1 MRSNSARNSTQSYRR
16 IKRIEIRRKAKYYGY
31 VWNRDESEA
40 ENNNADD
47 IMNNFLKVKN
57 YLQGL
62 EKSHIVDNDNHSDSF
77 SLNSNDESDSESE
90 NDNNVATISADDRL
104 KLLNKKTQRECEGI
118 MDADKEGNLS
128 SVDMMRDEE
137 NKFAETIEI
146 EDQSFGPQPIIVEL
160 DKKEEKRFYAG
171 TSINRD
177 EAQKYAHYVQQGKR
191 IPRRGE
197 VGLTSQE
204 IDKYESLGY
213 VMSGLRHKK
222 MTMARLKKE
231 QQVYTAEEKRA
242 LAIYNL
248 EEQLRKERNII
259 NEMKKWRN
267 DTDEV
272 QEEKPK

>member
-1 MRSNSARNSTQSYRR
+1 MRSSSARHSTLSHRR
-16 IKRIEIRRKAKYYGY
+16 IKRIDIRRKAKYYGY
-31 VWNRDESEA
+31 VWNRDEAEA
-40 ENNNADD
+40 ENNNAED

-62 EKSHIVDNDNHSDSF
+62 EKSHIVDNDNQSDSF
-77 SLNSNDESDSESE
+77 SLNSNDVSDHESESD
-90 NDNNVATISADDRL
+90 NPMALISVDDRL
-104 KLLNKKTQRECEGI
+104 KLLSKKTQRECEGVLEG
-118 MDADKEGNLS
+118 DKQGKVS
-128 SVDMMRDEE
+128 SVDMKRNEE
-137 NKFAETIEI
+137 NGFAETIELD
-146 EDQSFGPQPIIVEL
+146 DQSFGPQPIIVEL
-160 DKKEEKRFYAG
+160 DKKEEKKFYAG

-197 VGLTSQE
+197 VGLSSQE

-213 VMSGLRHKK
+213 VMSGVRHKK

-267 DTDEV
+267 DTDEIPDD
-272 QEEKPK
+272 KPK

>member
-1 MRSNSARNSTQSYRR
+1 MRSSSGRHSTLSYRR
-16 IKRIEIRRKAKYYGY
+16 IKRIDIRRKAKYYGY

-40 ENNNADD
+40 ENNNPED

-62 EKSHIVDNDNHSDSF
+62 EKSHIVDNDNQSDSF
-77 SLNSNDESDSESE
+77 SLNSNDESDHESE
-90 NDNNVATISADDRL
+90 NDNPMALISVDDRL
-104 KLLNKKTQRECEGI
+104 KLLSKKTQRECEGVPEG
-118 MDADKEGNLS
+118 DKQEN
-128 SVDMMRDEE
+128 EE
-137 NKFAETIEI
+137 NKLAETIELD
-146 EDQSFGPQPIIVEL
+146 DQSFGPQPIIVEL
-160 DKKEEKRFYAG
+160 DKKEEKKFYAG
-171 TSINRD
+171 TSINKD

-213 VMSGLRHKK
+213 VMSGVRHKK

-267 DTDEV
+267 DTDEIPYD
-272 QEEKPK
+272 KPK